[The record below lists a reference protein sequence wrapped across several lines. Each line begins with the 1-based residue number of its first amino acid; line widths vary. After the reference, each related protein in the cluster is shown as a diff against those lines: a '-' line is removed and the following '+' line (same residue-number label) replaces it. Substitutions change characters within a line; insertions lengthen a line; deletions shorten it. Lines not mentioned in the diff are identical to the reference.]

1 MDGGEF
7 IVHIHLDRYT
17 DNLNEYFPIFFT
29 YTKMIHIS
37 SKGISLTCFNY
48 IKIF

>member
-17 DNLNEYFPIFFT
+17 DNLNEYFPIFFNL
-29 YTKMIHIS
+29 H
-37 SKGISLTCFNY
+37 
-48 IKIF
+48 